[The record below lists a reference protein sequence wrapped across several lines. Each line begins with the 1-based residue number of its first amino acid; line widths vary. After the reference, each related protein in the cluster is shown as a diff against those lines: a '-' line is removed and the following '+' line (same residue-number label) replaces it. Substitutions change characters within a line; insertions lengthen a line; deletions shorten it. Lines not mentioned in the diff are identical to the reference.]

1 MSVHRNIKVLSIFN
15 FLIGFQLYSA
25 ILVIYFA
32 KVTGSFALAMS
43 IFSIIFISSAIFEIP
58 TGIFSDMIGRKK
70 TVVWGALFLLLAT
83 IFYALGQSYFILV
96 IGGILEGL
104 ARSFFSGNNN
114 ALLYDSLAAEKK
126 ADKYH
131 HYLGKVSSTE
141 QAALAIG
148 AILGGFIANISL
160 PLIMWLSVIPNIFL
174 VITSLGLV
182 ETQKYLKESGNIYS
196 HLKEALS
203 LFRINYRLKMLSI
216 TSATGFALG
225 ESGFQF
231 GPIFINSLWP
241 LWAVGIARSLS
252 FLGGSISFYFAGSII
267 QKLNALNTLII
278 NSMVARFLNLLALI
292 FPTVAS
298 PAIMSATSLAYG
310 SSEVAKN
317 TLLQR
322 EFSNEQRATLGS
334 INSLAGSIL
343 FGIVS
348 FCLGLVADQIGPL
361 KALIIINVLLV
372 IPILLLWKLF
382 HHERKGYHT
391 SEV

>member
-1 MSVHRNIKVLSIFN
+1 MPIHKNIKLLSLFN

-25 ILVIYFA
+25 VLVIYFA
-32 KVTGSFALAMS
+32 KITGSYALGMS

-70 TVVWGALFLLLAT
+70 TVVLGALSFVFAT

-104 ARSFFSGNNN
+104 GRSFFSGNNN
-114 ALLYDSLAAEKK
+114 ALLYDSLAENKK
-126 ADKYH
+126 TNEYH
-131 HYLGKVSSTE
+131 QYLGKVSSTE

-148 AILGGFIANISL
+148 AVIGGFIANISL
-160 PLIMWLSVIPNIFL
+160 SLVIWLSVIPNILL
-174 VITSLGLV
+174 VIISLRLV
-182 ETQKYLKESGNIYS
+182 DTKKYLNESGNIYS
-196 HLKEALS
+196 HLKEALG
-203 LFRINYRLKMLSI
+203 LFRRNYRLKLLSI

-231 GPIFINSLWP
+231 QPVFINSLWP
-241 LWAVGIARSLS
+241 LWAVGIARAFS
-252 FLGGSISFYFAGSII
+252 FIGGSISFYFAGPII
-267 QKLNALNTLII
+267 QKLKALNTLII
-278 NSMVARFLNLLALI
+278 NSVVSRLFNLLALI
-292 FPTVAS
+292 FPTIAS

-317 TLLQR
+317 TLLQK
-322 EFSNEQRATLGS
+322 EFSDEQRATLGS

-343 FGIVS
+343 FGVVS
-348 FCLGLVADQIGPL
+348 FSLGLVADKIGPL
-361 KALIIINVLLV
+361 RALIIINVLLV

-382 HHERKGYHT
+382 HHEKALT
-391 SEV
+391 S

>member
-1 MSVHRNIKVLSIFN
+1 MNVHRNIKLLSIFN

-25 ILVIYFA
+25 VLIIYFA
-32 KVTGSFALAMS
+32 KVTGSYALGMS

-58 TGIFSDMIGRKK
+58 TGIFSDMIGRRK
-70 TVVWGALFLLLAT
+70 TVILGALSLFLAT
-83 IFYALGQSYFILV
+83 IFYALGQSYLILIV
-96 IGGILEGL
+96 GGVFEGL

-114 ALLYDSLAAEKK
+114 ALLYDTLAESQK
-126 ADKYH
+126 ADQYH
-131 HYLGKVSSTE
+131 QYLGKVSSTE

-148 AILGGFIANISL
+148 AVLGGFIANISL
-160 PLIMWLSVIPNIFL
+160 SLVMWLSVIPNVFL
-174 VITSLGLV
+174 VITSLYLV
-182 ETQKYLKESGNIYS
+182 ETRKYLKESSNIYS
-196 HLKEALS
+196 HLKEALG
-203 LFRINYRLKMLSI
+203 LFRKNYRLKLLTV

-252 FLGGSISFYFAGSII
+252 FVGGSISFYFAGPII
-267 QKLNALNTLII
+267 QKFKALNALII
-278 NSMVARFLNLLALI
+278 NSVVSRLLNLLALI
-292 FPTVAS
+292 FPTIAS

-317 TLLQR
+317 TLLQK
-322 EFSNEQRATLGS
+322 EFTNEQRATLGS

-348 FCLGLVADQIGPL
+348 FCLGSVADQIGPL

-372 IPILLLWKLF
+372 IPILLLWKIF
-382 HHERKGYHT
+382 HHEKNEH
-391 SEV
+391 S

>member
-1 MSVHRNIKVLSIFN
+1 MSVHRNIKLLSLFN
-15 FLIGFQLYSA
+15 FLIGFSLYSA
-25 ILVIYFA
+25 VLVIYFA

-43 IFSIIFISSAIFEIP
+43 IFSITFISSAIFEIP
-58 TGIFSDMIGRKK
+58 TGIFSDMIGRRK
-70 TVVWGALFLLLAT
+70 TVILGALSLLVAT
-83 IFYALGQSYFILV
+83 IFYALGQFYLILV
-96 IGGILEGL
+96 VGAVFEGI
-104 ARSFFSGNNN
+104 ARSLFSGNNN
-114 ALLYDSLAAEKK
+114 ALLYDTLAKEQKT
-126 ADKYH
+126 DKYH

-141 QAALAIG
+141 QFALAIG
-148 AILGGFIANISL
+148 AMLGGFVASISL
-160 PLIMWLSVIPNIFL
+160 NLVMWLSVIPNIFL

-182 ETQKYLKESGNIYS
+182 ETRKYLSESGNIYS
-196 HLKEALS
+196 HLKKALS
-203 LFRINYRLKMLSI
+203 LFRNNYRLKLLTVS
-216 TSATGFALG
+216 SATGFALG

-252 FLGGSISFYFAGSII
+252 FLGGSISFYFAGPII
-267 QKLNALNTLII
+267 QRLKALNTLII
-278 NSMVARFLNLLALI
+278 NSVVCRFINLLALI

-317 TLLQR
+317 SLLQK
-322 EFSNEQRATLGS
+322 EFTNEQRATLGS

-348 FCLGLVADQIGPL
+348 FSLGLVADKIGPL
-361 KALIIINVLLV
+361 NALIIINILLV

-382 HHERKGYHT
+382 HHERNT
-391 SEV
+391 

>member
-1 MSVHRNIKVLSIFN
+1 MSVHKNIKILSIFN

-32 KVTGSFALAMS
+32 KITESYALAMS
-43 IFSIIFISSAIFEIP
+43 IFSITFISSAIFEIP

-70 TVVWGALFLLLAT
+70 TVVLGALSLLLTT
-83 IFYALGQSYFILV
+83 IFYALGQSYLILV
-96 IGGILEGL
+96 IGAIFEGL

-114 ALLYDSLAAEKK
+114 ALLYDTLAEEQKT
-126 ADKYH
+126 DKYH
-131 HYLGKVSSTE
+131 RYLGKVSSTE

-148 AILGGFIANISL
+148 AVIGGFIANISL
-160 PLIMWLSVIPNIFL
+160 PLVMWLSVIPNIIL

-182 ETQKYLKESGNIYS
+182 ETQKYLNQSGNIYS
-196 HLKEALS
+196 HLKKALV
-203 LFRINYRLKMLSI
+203 LFRKNYRLKLLSV

-241 LWAVGIARSLS
+241 LWAVGVARALS
-252 FLGGSISFYFAGSII
+252 FVGGSISFYFAGPVI
-267 QKLNALNTLII
+267 QKLKALNTLII
-278 NSMVARFLNLLALI
+278 NSIVNRLLNLLALI
-292 FPTVAS
+292 FPTIAS
-298 PAIMSATSLAYG
+298 PAIMSATSLTYG
-310 SSEVAKN
+310 SSKVAEN
-317 TLLQR
+317 TLLQK
-322 EFSNEQRATLGS
+322 EFTDEQRATLGS

-348 FCLGLVADQIGPL
+348 FGLGLFADKIGPL
-361 KALIIINVLLV
+361 KALIIINILLV

-382 HHERKGYHT
+382 HHERN
-391 SEV
+391 